1 LESYT
6 ITLDKGKGIRNEGP
20 GICRTFSY
28 YLNEEFTVNT
38 QAETKIQKYRHCS
51 TKYTS
56 KDEEIEIHTHTRKKK
71 KKLDAVVHAFNPS
84 TQEAEEGIFLS
95 LRPAWSTK

>member
-71 KKLDAVVHAFNPS
+71 KSWTRWCMPLIPA
-84 TQEAEEGIFLS
+84 
-95 LRPAWSTK
+95 LRRQRKAYF